1 MKIGFFGTP
10 SFVMEYIKALYN
22 SNHQISFIITGID
35 KPSGRGQIVK
45 PPEPKKFAIDK
56 QIPYFQPENL
66 KSDEILEK
74 LKSYKPDVFI
84 VIAYGKKLPKTLLN
98 IPVYGAYNVHFSLLP
113 RWRGAAPVNWA
124 VLSGDVE
131 TGVTIMKMDEGLDTG
146 DILLQEKV
154 PIDNNETSIDVF
166 EKLIPL
172 GVELLFKSL
181 EMIEKGNVNFTKQDE
196 KYATY
201 ARPFKKQD
209 GLIDWKK
216 SAKEIHNMVRGLQP
230 WPGAFTYLQNKLLK
244 IWKSYFHEETSQ
256 PGKIEKISKNS
267 VYIGT
272 GSGII
277 ELIEVQEEGRNRNI
291 PSPIFLR
298 YGYKEGDFLK

>member
-10 SFVMEYIKALYN
+10 PFVVEYLKALYN
-22 SNHQISFIITGID
+22 SNHKISFIITAMD
-35 KPSGRGQIVK
+35 KPSGRGQIIK
-45 PPEPKKFAIDK
+45 PPEPKIFAIDK
-56 QIPYFQPENL
+56 HIPYFQPASLNSE
-66 KSDEILEK
+66 EILKK
-74 LKSYKPDVFI
+74 LESYKPDIFI
-84 VIAYGKKLPKTLLN
+84 VIAYGKKLPKTVLN

-131 TGVTIMKMDEGLDTG
+131 TGITIMKMDEGLDTG

-154 PIDNNETSIDVF
+154 YINNNETAVDVF

-172 GVELLFKSL
+172 GVKLLLKSI
-181 EMIEKGNVNFTKQDE
+181 EMIEKGNVILTKQDE

-201 ARPFKKQD
+201 ARQFKKND

-230 WPGAFTYLQNKLLK
+230 WPSAFTYLQNKLLK
-244 IWKSYFHEETSQ
+244 IWKSLPHEGVSL
-256 PGKIEKISKNS
+256 PGKIEKITKNS
-267 VYIGT
+267 VYIGA
-272 GSGII
+272 GSGIL
-277 ELIEVQEEGRNRNI
+277 ELIEVQEEGRNRNV
-291 PSPIFLR
+291 PSSIFLR
-298 YGYKEGDFLK
+298 LGYKEGDYIN